1 MNKSISLAYHTITW
15 RDDIVA
21 ALRDIS
27 HAGFQ
32 GFEAFS
38 FPPKPDDT
46 WYGYVD
52 RLAQACAEQPET
64 YLETEN
70 YRTPM
75 ELAGLAAKQGLRL
88 SSMYCSG
95 RFIDPDLVEH
105 EIRASLSAARFVK
118 SAGCGH
124 LILGGGLNTDGVY
137 TRNDYDRFFHALH
150 EIGSQCR
157 EIGIRACYH
166 PHSGTMV
173 ETGEQVDLFC
183 RETDPALIALTPDVA
198 HLTRGGAD
206 PVETIY
212 RYADRIKYIH
222 LKDIRDGEFVE
233 LGEGTIDLQGV
244 MKAIDEIGY
253 SGWLV
258 VELDDTTRTPLE
270 SAQISHRFLEDHLSE
285 K

>member
-1 MNKSISLAYHTITW
+1 MNRTISLAYHTITW
-15 RDDIVA
+15 RGDIIT
-21 ALRDIS
+21 ALQDIS

-32 GFEAFS
+32 GFETFS

-52 RLAQACAEQPET
+52 RLVRAYSEQPET

-75 ELAGLAAKQGLRL
+75 DLAGLAAKQNLRL

-95 RFIDPDLVEH
+95 RFIDPNLAEH
-105 EIRASLSAARFVK
+105 EIRACLSAARFVK
-118 SAGCGH
+118 DAGCGH
-124 LILGGGLNTDGVY
+124 LILGGGLNTDGIY
-137 TRNDYDRFFHALH
+137 TKIDYDRFFHSLH
-150 EIGSQCR
+150 EIGRQCR
-157 EIGIRACYH
+157 EIGIMACYH

-183 RETDPALIALTPDVA
+183 RETDPDLIALTPDVA

-206 PVETIY
+206 SVATIY
-212 RYADRIKYIH
+212 KYADRIRYIH
-222 LKDIRDGEFVE
+222 LKDIRNDEFVE
-233 LGEGTIDLQGV
+233 LGEGTIDLRGV
-244 MKAIDEIGY
+244 LKAIEEIEY

-270 SAQISHRFLEDHLSE
+270 SAQISRRFLEDHLSGW
-285 K
+285 